1 MRRREFITVLGG
13 VVGWPIA
20 ARAQKSGLSVVGFL
34 TNVRENSVK
43 AFTQALAQLGWTE
56 GKNVR
61 IETRSAEGK
70 PFAPLV
76 ADLVRLMPDVIVA
89 NSTPSLAALRQATST
104 IPIVFANVTDPVGQ
118 GFVTSLARPGANIT
132 GFMNF
137 ESSIGGKWVEML
149 REISPGLSRVAV
161 VFNPELGP
169 QTEYFVP
176 VIEKVARELSLKPII
191 TRIHDEP
198 ELDRALAALGGEP
211 QPGMIVPPGVYTP
224 TFRMKIIEAMD
235 HYRVPAIYWSRTYVT
250 EGGLVAY
257 GTDET
262 DLYRRAASYVDRLLK
277 GVKPADLPV
286 QAPTKFQLAINL
298 KTARSLGLAIPPN
311 FLATADEVIE

>member
-1 MRRREFITVLGG
+1 MRRREFITVVGG
-13 VVGWPIA
+13 VVGWPLA
-20 ARAQKSGLSVVGFL
+20 ARPQQSALPVVGFL
-34 TNVRENSVK
+34 TVRENNVK
-43 AFTQALAQLGWTE
+43 PFTQALAKLGWTE
-56 GKNVR
+56 GRNVR
-61 IETRSAEGK
+61 VETRLAEGK
-70 PFAPLV
+70 PFAPLA
-76 ADLVRLMPDVIVA
+76 ADLVRLTPDVIVA
-89 NSTPSLAALRQATST
+89 TGTPSLAALRQATST

-169 QTEYFVP
+169 QIEFFVP
-176 VIEKVARELSLKPII
+176 VIEKVTRELSLEAII
-191 TRIHDEP
+191 TRVNDEP
-198 ELDRALAALGGEP
+198 ELDRALAALAGEP
-211 QPGMIVPPGVYTP
+211 HPGMIVPPGVYTP
-224 TFRMKIIEAMD
+224 TFRRKIIEAMD
-235 HYRVPAIYWSRTYVT
+235 RYRVPAIYWSRIYVT

-262 DLYRRAASYVDRLLK
+262 DLYRRAASYVDRILK

-298 KTARSLGLAIPPN
+298 KTAKTLGLAIPPT